1 MQYGNS
7 RVDLWILH
15 RSGKHNS
22 NADALSK
29 VKVPLEQSELHKA
42 QKQQK
47 KTYDQYARPPNFAL
61 REIFSI

>member
-29 VKVPLEQSELHKA
+29 VPLEQSELHKA

-47 KTYDQYARPPNFAL
+47 KTYDQHARPPNFAL